1 MPSNTFYPNLSTL
14 VPIEDIPDE
23 LGLFKSGLTN
33 IFNHLYYRDF
43 QIHKSANGDAA
54 FYDLKIVTYKKLA
67 LEIPGTNGLALV
79 LNPSLDE
86 NNPGANSE
94 FKTSLSYKW
103 EILKYIKGF
112 NLQSFDY
119 SGSSFF
125 NLVLDFT
132 GLSKQELLT
141 EAIFLFIDDPDP
153 ILKFANDFNANAS
166 YNPSTP
172 LVPISDPDNE
182 VVISDLLNQ
191 LISNGNDFDA
201 YQIVLESYLTS
212 TDSFGN
218 IFNKIEIL
226 FQKWLGSFT
235 TDDLKNL
242 LIPQANASFN
252 LDFGIEFPPNILRQ
266 VDANGEPIIDSVTQE
281 DKPALLLCNGGSF
294 FFSTKNGIEFQPN
307 YSLSFINY
315 AEIKGTGIFFNFTNA
330 KLDLSRTK
338 NIPEATAD
346 GRPDDFIGV
355 FIQHAE
361 IFLPKKWFSEPAAG
375 EYPPGYTSMPVG
387 PSIEGTNLIIGTGG
401 ISGTIGLNGNGLLYK
416 KIGNFWIGLDAF
428 SLTFQQNAII
438 GSDIKGKLIIPGFKN
453 ASTNGDLIIDVIVH
467 IGQGGEFNITA
478 STETPIPVFKLENA
492 FNFDVKSLFIGR
504 QSDEAGGHFYIGVS
518 GDIDFTAQGQIGQ
531 YLPDKVDIKKLVIY
545 DDGKFEFEGGSIVF
559 PKAYEL
565 TIGPAKLG
573 ITAIHLGSYEKEN
586 RKYKYFGFDGGV
598 SVNPGGV
605 DARGKGVKFYFTTD
619 SGPFKW
625 FIRLESLAIDII
637 IPGSAKKED
646 AAVII
651 KGFLSIKDPV
661 IPPGTPAALAEV
673 LRNSTEYAG
682 GVYVSVPKFKGLEAS
697 AAMRLNPSVPC
708 FIVDLGVEISTPILL
723 GSTGLGIY
731 GFRALFGKKY
741 VATKEAANVPP
752 DGEWWQYYKAKI
764 DPDYKEGIQVSKF
777 SIKDGFSFGA
787 GVSLATTSDAGKTFS
802 SKLFFMLSLPD
813 VFLFQGQAAIMKDR
827 IGLDANPDPPFFA
840 IIAVTKT
847 SVEAGFGV
855 NYKIPDEGSNMG
867 KVLTVDGVIE
877 MGFFFGNSASWYV
890 NIGRDN
896 PADRRI
902 QARLFD
908 ILNMYSYL
916 MISSSGIRAGAGVSF
931 NLKKSFGPLSAE
943 LNAYI
948 DAAGR
953 ISFRPKQIGGALQL
967 GGNVSMKCCG
977 LGFSVSGGATLSG
990 ESPHPKYITGE
1001 FEVCV
1006 KVLKKQRCA
1015 HFQFTWTGDTSL
1027 DYAQNPV
1034 LVDLPADQSTPLSLS
1049 DPKSKADA
1057 QKVAKAKH
1065 MVSGETFSLK
1075 VVDGATFNATQNT
1088 NHEPTIDPVTL
1099 LGNLNDDTY
1108 LLPIDS
1114 FIDLDFKKG
1123 MNVTTG
1129 TNVNKIGGLS
1139 SPCDFIEFTPPQRG
1153 PSERMRHEY
1162 YLDGIDILYYDT
1174 VSSSWKQYDFYNAM
1188 VPMFPTNGVL
1198 GTLVSQ
1204 SALQNMK
1211 WAYWQQQKP
1220 NTNNKLRVLATTPL
1234 SYTATMGNNIA
1245 VEDLGINA
1253 STLFCPGEPLPR
1265 TCIYFDRD
1273 VLYNTYTAGTTYIYK
1288 GVTFVITS
1296 HNGRVL
1302 PVSYNGVPYGLNI
1315 EPGDKIEIYFSEP
1328 MSCVH
1333 LLMKTGSPGINVS
1346 YYSRKRID
1354 VKENAI
1360 PKYDY
1365 NLIKTVSYTSAD
1377 LGKEIE
1383 FESSENQYIDYV
1395 VIETRTCYE
1404 KPDAQHKITCI
1415 EKTEETAQTL
1425 NYLTKFLDTLI
1436 KNKHLA
1442 TASVQ
1447 INPRFATTYQG
1458 VFMDTTLYPN
1468 PNWKDAII
1476 TLTQGYQSSTQLLFT
1491 ISDNLGYSCNYSFEL
1506 LKPVAGFNFNN
1517 IIKIVSIKPYPSGT
1531 TSGPN
1536 STFLMQV
1543 YALVNGKE
1551 TLVDMIGK
1559 SCNTVSY
1566 CYDECSTFL
1575 YEICY
1580 CKSSDNA
1587 INSTIPSMSTQLDN
1601 NNVMFESINK
1611 MLQPIWRPNTA
1622 YAIRIQT
1629 SDRVSSESGGGARSY
1644 PADLYYCFKTA
1655 GPIGH
1660 YHQFP
1665 VSTTTQ
1671 EKRADFADL
1680 EDKDHEGEF
1689 QLATLK
1695 HYIDYSKSYPN
1706 ADGDL
1711 INAKPL
1717 FYKNVELKLFYLYN
1731 FVYEFYNDWVDYAN
1745 PAHHGVNYIAKSRLE
1760 VEIKDPL
1767 SADIPDSSI
1776 NYTDDPANEIINL
1789 PSQFSGS
1796 NTIHATNT
1804 NGTPALHTVN
1814 NDIGIINNL
1823 ISGASITGQDP
1834 CLPSPPPLKPIDI
1847 ASQRVLNLRP
1857 LKLYT
1862 AQFAAYYNPRING
1875 QFSNDDWKQIVH
1887 TYPFQTSRYPNFE
1900 EQIRSYIFKT
1910 DREGNVIKSAVY
1922 KLWANSVD
1930 VPSTTIGAP
1939 PVPTI
1944 DLVSAQKVITN
1955 NITAIDPALLQQY
1968 ANQFDRLINGV
1979 FHINYNE
1986 LQAPVTTE
1994 FNIIRSNINNKI
2006 LGILIRN
2013 PEPFNDPKLPKADPN
2028 ISSTEPMETLLV
2040 SRWHTGFDPAPIEV
2054 TESARII
2061 GREGWGAPSEFYVIH
2076 SNDRSKMFVTNRNF
2090 NFNILDG
2097 SLLKFTFKY
2106 KLYNGTEYADVSNV
2120 DVQINLAN
2128 YSNI

>member
-1 MPSNTFYPNLSTL
+1 MPTNNFYPALSDLLPESSIPNLGGFETSLTSILSNIHYRDLQRSKSVLGDVGYYSLTL
-14 VPIEDIPDE
+14 VSDSAI
-23 LGLFKSGLTN
+23 GL
-33 IFNHLYYRDF
+33 D
-43 QIHKSANGDAA
+43 
-54 FYDLKIVTYKKLA
+54 
-67 LEIPGTNGLALV
+67 IPGTEFALV
-79 LNPSLDE
+79 LNPDLTSGG
-86 NNPGANSE
+86 P
-94 FKTSLSYKW
+94 KTAIPILLKYRW
-103 EILKYIKGF
+103 EILKYIKEFQIANISNDPSAYFNIFLEIIDVPTDEFLSEFMSAFMDINDPITDFVTQYNSLHSATPISPIIDPDSEVIISDLANQIYTQGDVF
-112 NLQSFDY
+112 DKIFTDFISIGDISSIQSNLQKLFKKWFGEIDFDKIKDILIPQF
-119 SGSSFF
+119 SVALES
-125 NLVLDFT
+125 
-132 GLSKQELLT
+132 LSLGIRFPTSMFRQVDPLT
-141 EAIFLFIDDPDP
+141 LKPLQDSNGHDIPS
-153 ILKFANDFNANAS
+153 ILKFNVGRLS
-166 YNPSTP
+166 YDT
-172 LVPISDPDNE
+172 E
-182 VVISDLLNQ
+182 
-191 LISNGNDFDA
+191 NGF
-201 YQIVLESYLTS
+201 
-212 TDSFGN
+212 
-218 IFNKIEIL
+218 
-226 FQKWLGSFT
+226 
-235 TDDLKNL
+235 
-242 LIPQANASFN
+242 
-252 LDFGIEFPPNILRQ
+252 
-266 VDANGEPIIDSVTQE
+266 
-281 DKPALLLCNGGSF
+281 
-294 FFSTKNGIEFQPN
+294 EFQGEN
-307 YSLSFINY
+307 SFIFPTS
-315 AEIKGTGIFFNFTNA
+315 EIARTGFTLQLNNM
-330 KLDLSRTK
+330 KVDLSRTT
-338 NIPEATAD
+338 NIPEAIAD
-346 GRPDDFIGV
+346 NRPYDFIGV
-355 FIQHAE
+355 YVEDGKVTFPADWGHDDPS
-361 IFLPKKWFSEPAAG
+361 LPTASTG
-375 EYPPGYTSMPVG
+375 ELYVS
-387 PSIEGTNLIIGTGG
+387 NLLAGTGG
-401 ISGTIGLNGNGLLYK
+401 LSGTIGLRAKSSSGGAAPLIQLNLGGFH
-416 KIGNFWIGLDAF
+416 IELDQF
-428 SLTFQQNAII
+428 DLTFHQNAII
-438 GSDIKGKLIIPGFKN
+438 SSNIKGMMMIDGFNDNTGNTAK
-453 ASTNGDLIIDVIVH
+453 IFIDVH
-467 IGQGGEFNITA
+467 IGQNGEFNIVAT
-478 STETPIPVFKLENA
+478 SGQPIPVLSIPDA
-492 FNFDVKSLFIGR
+492 FTFEVKSLFIGK
-504 QSDEAGGHFYIGVS
+504 QSQEAGSKFYIGVS
-518 GDIDFTAQGQIGQ
+518 GDIDFTAAGSIGQ
-531 YLPDKVDIKKLVIY
+531 YLPDKVDIKKMLIY
-545 DDGKFEFEGGSIVF
+545 SDGKFEFEGGSIVF

-565 TIGPAKLG
+565 TIGPAKIG
-573 ITAIHLGSYEKEN
+573 ITAVHIGAYEKEG

-605 DARGKGVKFYFTTD
+605 DARGKGVKFYFTSD
-619 SGPFKW
+619 GPYHSGHEFKW

-661 IPPGTPAALAEV
+661 IPLGTSAALAEV

-697 AAMRLNPSVPC
+697 AAMRLNPQVPS

-752 DGEWWQYYKAKI
+752 EGEWWQYYKAKI

-787 GVSLATTSDAGKTFS
+787 GVSLATTSDAGKTLS

-827 IGLDANPDPPFFA
+827 IGLDAVPDPPFFA

-916 MISSSGIRAGAGVSF
+916 MISSSGIRAGAGVSY

-1015 HFQFTWTGDTSL
+1015 HFQFTWTGNTQL

-1034 LVDLPADQSTPLSLS
+1034 LVDLPADQTTPLSLS
-1049 DPKSKADA
+1049 DSRSKADA
-1057 QKVAKAKH
+1057 EKVAKAKH
-1065 MVSGETFSLK
+1065 MVSGETFSLRVK
-1075 VVDGATFNATQNT
+1075 DASFFASN
-1088 NHEPTIDPVTL
+1088 PTPDQIFDPVVNGVDAYTV
-1099 LGNLNDDTY
+1099 
-1108 LLPIDS
+1108 PIDS

-1198 GTLVSQ
+1198 GALVSQ
-1204 SALQNMK
+1204 PALQNMK

-1220 NTNNKLRVLATTPL
+1220 NTNNKLRVLASTPL
-1234 SYTATMGNNIA
+1234 SYTATMGNNLA
-1245 VEDLGINA
+1245 VEDLGIDA
-1253 STLFCPGEPLPR
+1253 STIFCPGESLPK
-1265 TCIYFDRD
+1265 TCVYFGDE
-1273 VLYNTYTAGTTYIYK
+1273 VLYNTYVPGVTNIYK
-1288 GVTFVITS
+1288 GVSFVIS
-1296 HNGRVL
+1296 SRNGIVL
-1302 PVSYNGVPYGLNI
+1302 PVPYNGIPNALNI
-1315 EPGDKIEIYFSEP
+1315 EPLDRLEIHFSEP
-1328 MSCVH
+1328 MSCVN
-1333 LLMKTGSPGINVS
+1333 LLMKTGASGVGIN
-1346 YYSRKRID
+1346 YYSRVVIPRAEGDTTSIPQYEYKLIE
-1354 VKENAI
+1354 VKTLNA
-1360 PKYDY
+1360 
-1365 NLIKTVSYTSAD
+1365 SD
-1377 LGKEIE
+1377 LVKEIE
-1383 FESSENQYIDYV
+1383 FTPKEGYVDYV
-1395 VIETRTCYE
+1395 VINTRNCGYYYNNY
-1404 KPDAQHKITCI
+1404 QNGNVICI
-1415 EKTEETAQTL
+1415 KESKLTQQTIKAL
-1425 NYLTKFLDTLI
+1425 SSFIDTLI
-1436 KNKHLA
+1436 RNKHFA
-1442 TASVQ
+1442 ASLVQ
-1447 INPRFATTYQG
+1447 INPKYSQTYQG
-1458 VFMDTTLYPN
+1458 VFMDTILYPN
-1468 PNWKDAII
+1468 TNWKETLIN
-1476 TLTQGYQSSTQLLFT
+1476 LTQGYQSSTTLLFT
-1491 ISDNLGYSCNYSFEL
+1491 VADNLGYSCNYSFEL
-1506 LKPVAGFNFNN
+1506 VKPITGFSFNN
-1517 IIKIVSIKPYPSGT
+1517 IIKVVSIKPYPSGT
-1531 TSGPN
+1531 VSGPN
-1536 STFLMQV
+1536 NTFLMQV
-1543 YALVNGKE
+1543 YALINGKE
-1551 TLVDMIGK
+1551 TLVDIIGK
-1559 SCNTVSY
+1559 SCNTLSY
-1566 CYDECSTFL
+1566 CYNECSTFL
-1575 YEICY
+1575 YEVCY
-1580 CKSSDNA
+1580 CKSTDNA
-1587 INSTIPSMSTQLDN
+1587 INSTIPDMSSQLAN
-1601 NNVMFESINK
+1601 NDVMFESINK

-1660 YHQFP
+1660 YHKFP
-1665 VSTTTQ
+1665 VSATTQ
-1671 EKRADFADL
+1671 VKRKDYETL
-1680 EDKDHEGEF
+1680 ENKEHDGEF

-1695 HYIDYSKSYPN
+1695 HYIDYAKSYPN

-1731 FVYEFYNDWVDYAN
+1731 FVYEFYNDWLDYEHPAN
-1745 PAHHGVNYIAKSRLE
+1745 HGVNYIAKSRLE

-1767 SADIPDSSI
+1767 SVDIPDSTI
-1776 NYTDDPANEIINL
+1776 NYTDDPANEITNL
-1789 PSQFSGS
+1789 PSHFSGS
-1796 NTIHATNT
+1796 NAVSTVNA
-1804 NGTPALHTVN
+1804 NGTPTLHSVN
-1814 NDIGIINNL
+1814 NDISILNNL

-1834 CLPSPPPLKPIDI
+1834 CLPSPTPLKPIDI
-1847 ASQRVLNLRP
+1847 ATQRILNLRP

-1875 QFSNDDWKQIVH
+1875 QFSTDDWKQIVH
-1887 TYPFQTSRYPNFE
+1887 TYPFQTSRYANFE

-1910 DREGNVIKSAVY
+1910 DREGNVTNAAVY
-1922 KLWANSVD
+1922 KLIANSVD
-1930 VPSTTIGAP
+1930 VPSTTVGAP
-1939 PVPTI
+1939 AVPTI

-1955 NITAIDPALLQQY
+1955 NIVAIDPVLLQQY

-1979 FHINYNE
+1979 FHIDYNE

-1994 FNIIRSNINNKI
+1994 FNIIRSKINNRI

-2013 PEPFNDPKLPKADPN
+2013 PEPFNDPKLPKAEPN
-2028 ISSTEPMETLLV
+2028 ISSTEAMETLLV
-2040 SRWHTGFDPAPIEV
+2040 SRWHTGFDPAPIE
-2054 TESARII
+2054 EMAAARVLT
-2061 GREGWGAPSEFYVIH
+2061 REGWGTPSEFYVIH

-2090 NFNILDG
+2090 NFNILDV

-2106 KLYNGTEYADVSNV
+2106 KLYNGTEYADVSTV

>member
-1 MPSNTFYPNLSTL
+1 MLTQKYNPTL
-14 VPIEDIPDE
+14 TDLLKVDE
-23 LGLFKSGLTN
+23 LPENLGFLQGPLSSFLDKLFYQNLQAFKS
-33 IFNHLYYRDF
+33 
-43 QIHKSANGDAA
+43 SNGDSAS
-54 FYDLKIVTYKKLA
+54 YTLDIITYKKLT
-67 LEIPGTNGLALV
+67 LFEIPGTGVAFV
-79 LNPSLDE
+79 VNPPDNLGVQNASQFNVSFE
-86 NNPGANSE
+86 YN
-94 FKTSLSYKW
+94 W
-103 EILKYIKGF
+103 EILKYVKNANI
-112 NLQSFDY
+112 QSF
-119 SGSSFF
+119 SFDL
-125 NLVLDFT
+125 N
-132 GLSKQELLT
+132 
-141 EAIFLFIDDPDP
+141 AYFI
-153 ILKFANDFNANAS
+153 
-166 YNPSTP
+166 
-172 LVPISDPDNE
+172 
-182 VVISDLLNQ
+182 
-191 LISNGNDFDA
+191 LISNIFGITQEEFLEETINVFLGDINNPSPGQDPLQDFVTKYNGENSSQLTYTSGTTTFSDIYIQIQGFGNNIFDL
-201 YQIVLESYLTS
+201 IRTSYLNNAFDKFKQLIAKWIGPLDEQRLKDLLLPQFS
-212 TDSFGN
+212 ASLNN
-218 IFNKIEIL
+218 I
-226 FQKWLGSFT
+226 S
-235 TDDLKNL
+235 
-242 LIPQANASFN
+242 
-252 LDFGIEFPPNILRQ
+252 FGIEFPRNIFTP
-266 VDANGEPIIDSVTQE
+266 VDVADQEIPEPAQSMV
-281 DKPALLLCNGGSF
+281 KVNLGSF
-294 FFSTKNGIEFQPN
+294 KYDTKDGFIFDKD
-307 YSLSFINY
+307 LSFDFPKSKIL
-315 AEIKGTGIFFNFTNA
+315 GTGFMLSVDDL
-330 KLDLSRTK
+330 KVDLSRTR
-338 NIPEATAD
+338 NIPEATSD
-346 GRPDDFIGV
+346 GRPVDFIGV
-355 FIQHAE
+355 YIKEGIIDFPAE
-361 IFLPKKWFSEPAAG
+361 WFHNKPGSTG
-375 EYPPGYTSMPVG
+375 ELYVN
-387 PSIEGTNLIIGTGG
+387 NLLAGTGG
-401 ISGTIGLNGNGLLYK
+401 LSGTIGLRGKIVTPATPTTPAVREANPLIKVKLGNGFEISL
-416 KIGNFWIGLDAF
+416 NAF
-428 SLTFQQNAII
+428 DITFHQNAII
-438 GSDIKGKLIIPGFKN
+438 SSNIHGTLLIPGFKDAAN
-453 ASTNGDLIIDVIVH
+453 TTQVVLINIDVH
-467 IGQGGEFNITA
+467 IGTDGEFNIVA
-478 STETPIPVFKLENA
+478 STQQSVTAIHLKDVFD
-492 FNFDVKSLFIGR
+492 FHFKSLFIGR
-504 QSDEAGGHFYIGVS
+504 QSKEAGGRFYIGIS
-518 GDIDFTAQGQIGQ
+518 GDIDFLLQNPIGKF
-531 YLPDKVDIKKLVIY
+531 LPDKVDIKKLLIY
-545 DDGKFEFEGGSIVF
+545 DDGKFEIEGGTIVL
-559 PKAYEL
+559 PKAFEFQL
-565 TIGPAKLG
+565 GPAKIG
-573 ITAIHLGSYEKEN
+573 VTAISLGSYEKEG

-598 SVNPGGV
+598 NVNPGGV
-605 DARGKGVKFYFTTD
+605 DARGKGIKYYYTVD
-619 SGPFKW
+619 GDPFKW

-651 KGFLSIKDPV
+651 KGFLSIKDPNLTGV
-661 IPPGTPAALAEV
+661 TEPMLSV
-673 LRNSTEYAG
+673 LKNSTEYAG

-697 AAMRLNPSVPC
+697 AAMRLNPQVPS

-827 IGLDANPDPPFFA
+827 IGLDAVPDPPFFA

-916 MISSSGIRAGAGVSF
+916 MISSSGIRAGAGVSY

-1034 LVDLPADQSTPLSLS
+1034 LVDLPADQSSPLSLN

-1057 QKVAKAKH
+1057 EKVAKAKH

-1075 VVDGATFNATQNT
+1075 VVDGATFNAAQNT
-1088 NHEPTIDPVTL
+1088 NHEPTINPVTL

-1108 LLPIDS
+1108 LVPIDS

-1220 NTNNKLRVLATTPL
+1220 NTNNKLRILANTPL
-1234 SYTATMGNNIA
+1234 SYTATMGNNLA

-1315 EPGDKIEIYFSEP
+1315 EPGDKIEIYFNEP

-1333 LLMKTGSPGINVS
+1333 LLLKSGTPGLNIS
-1346 YYSRKRID
+1346 YYSRKR
-1354 VKENAI
+1354 VKTREGAI
-1360 PKYDY
+1360 PKYNY
-1365 NLIKTVSYTSAD
+1365 NLIKTESYLSAD
-1377 LGKEIE
+1377 LTKEIE

-1436 KNKHLA
+1436 KNKQLA
-1442 TASVQ
+1442 AASVQ
-1447 INPRFATTYQG
+1447 INPRFAATYQG

-1468 PNWKDAII
+1468 TNWKDTVI

-1531 TSGPN
+1531 VSGPN

-1543 YALVNGKE
+1543 YVLINGKE

-1587 INSTIPSMSTQLDN
+1587 INSTIPSMTTQQDN
-1601 NNVMFESINK
+1601 NNIMFESINK

-1660 YHQFP
+1660 YHKFP
-1665 VSTTTQ
+1665 VSSTTQ
-1671 EKRADFADL
+1671 AKRVDFANL

-1731 FVYEFYNDWVDYAN
+1731 FVYEFYNDWIDYEN

-1767 SADIPDSSI
+1767 STDIPDSSI

-1804 NGTPALHTVN
+1804 NGTPALHTAN
-1814 NDIGIINNL
+1814 NDIGILNNL
-1823 ISGASITGQDP
+1823 ISGSSITGQDP

-1887 TYPFQTSRYPNFE
+1887 TYPFQTSRYANFE
-1900 EQIRSYIFKT
+1900 AQIRSYVFKT

-1939 PVPTI
+1939 SVPTI

-1955 NITAIDPALLQQY
+1955 NIAAIDPALLQQY

-1986 LQAPVTTE
+1986 LQAPITTE
-1994 FNIIRSNINNKI
+1994 FNIIRSKINNRI

-2040 SRWHTGFDPAPIEV
+2040 SRWHTGFDPSTVEV

-2076 SNDRSKMFVTNRNF
+2076 SNDRSKIFVTNRNF

-2106 KLYNGTEYADVSNV
+2106 KLYNGTEYADISSV

-2128 YSNI
+2128 YSNL